1 MFFQMWSANSKQSLG
16 KSKNPRHL
24 LKLRKNNK
32 SLQKKEILLQKSQ
45 TTWGNFRCKKKE
57 VFELYI
63 QRIVI
68 TTIRKPRANSL
79 NDELQWFGNS
89 LGLFGERDKNKSC
102 FRMFIELVKAVK
114 QEQGLTSDE
123 LAQKVGLTR
132 ATVVHHLN
140 TLMERGIIIHR
151 QNEYII
157 RGDRLSA
164 LVEDIQRDVKRQLIE
179 VKKAAEELDRL
190 LEL

>member
-1 MFFQMWSANSKQSLG
+1 MY
-16 KSKNPRHL
+16 
-24 LKLRKNNK
+24 
-32 SLQKKEILLQKSQ
+32 
-45 TTWGNFRCKKKE
+45 
-57 VFELYI
+57 V
-63 QRIVI
+63 QRIII

-89 LGLFGERDKNKSC
+89 LGIFGERDKNKSC
-102 FRMFIELVKAVK
+102 FRMFIELIKAVK

-123 LAQKVGLTR
+123 LAQRLGLTR

-140 TLMERGIIIHR
+140 TLMERGIVLHR

-157 RGDRLSA
+157 RGDKLSA
-164 LVEDIQRDVKRQLIE
+164 LVEDIQRDVERQLVE
-179 VKKAAEELDRL
+179 VRKAAEELDRL

>member
-1 MFFQMWSANSKQSLG
+1 M
-16 KSKNPRHL
+16 H
-24 LKLRKNNK
+24 
-32 SLQKKEILLQKSQ
+32 
-45 TTWGNFRCKKKE
+45 
-57 VFELYI
+57 I

-79 NDELQWFGNS
+79 NDELQWFGSS

-114 QEQGLTSDE
+114 QEQGLTSDD
-123 LAQKVGLTR
+123 LAQRLGLTR

-140 TLMERGIIIHR
+140 TLMERGIILHR

-164 LVEDIQRDVKRQLIE
+164 LVEDIQRDVERQLLE
-179 VKKAAEELDRL
+179 VKKAAQELDRL